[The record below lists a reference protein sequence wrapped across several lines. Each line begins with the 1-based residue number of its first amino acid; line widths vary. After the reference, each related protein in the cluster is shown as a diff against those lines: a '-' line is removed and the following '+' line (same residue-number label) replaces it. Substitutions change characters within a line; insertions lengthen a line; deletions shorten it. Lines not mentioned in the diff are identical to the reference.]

1 MQKTLKKLFMLS
13 ALALSASDI
22 STSAI
27 SATSYANDGVMT
39 DESRNR
45 TIPINITLPSN
56 NAKCTAQVKCPVAF
70 INAGYG
76 ISHNGYTFASNAF
89 NQRGYLTIAVAHEL
103 KSDPYLNREQPY
115 LTTRMENWHRGVVT
129 LKFLV
134 NELSSKYPAYD
145 FTKLTLFGHSNGG
158 DISALYGSIYP
169 NEVSTIITLDHR
181 RMLIPRNKNIHVLT
195 LRGSD
200 YPADAN
206 VLLNDSE
213 LNKFPVTQ
221 IMIEKS
227 RHNDMYDGGPKW
239 LVDRMS
245 KEVEGFL
252 DSKN

>member
-1 MQKTLKKLFMLS
+1 MQKILKKLFILS
-13 ALALSASDI
+13 ALALS
-22 STSAI
+22 TSVI
-27 SATSYANDGVMT
+27 GATSYANDGVIT
-39 DESRNR
+39 DQSRDR

-56 NAKCTAQVKCPVAF
+56 NAKCTEQVKCPVAF

-76 ISHNGYTFASNAF
+76 ISHNEYTFVSNAF
-89 NQRGYLTIAVAHEL
+89 NQRGYLTVAVAHEL

-134 NELSSKYPAYD
+134 NELASKYPAYD
-145 FTKLTLFGHSNGG
+145 FTKLALFGHSNGG

-181 RMLIPRNKNIHVLT
+181 RMLIPRNKSIRVLT

-213 LNKFPVTQ
+213 LDAFPVTQ
-221 IMIEKS
+221 TLIEKS

-245 KEVEGFL
+245 KEVGAFL
-252 DSKN
+252 DTNKL

>member
-1 MQKTLKKLFMLS
+1 MQKALKKLFMLS
-13 ALALSASDI
+13 ALTLTTSII
-22 STSAI
+22 ST
-27 SATSYANDGVMT
+27 TSYAT
-39 DESRNR
+39 DDVITDKSRNR

-56 NAKCTAQVKCPVAF
+56 NAKCTEQAKCPVAF

-76 ISHNGYTFASNAF
+76 ISHNKYTFASDAF
-89 NQRGYLTIAVAHEL
+89 NQRGYLTVAVAHEL
-103 KSDPYLNREQPY
+103 KTDPYLNREQPY

-145 FTKLTLFGHSNGG
+145 FTKLALFGHSNGG
-158 DISALYGSIYP
+158 DISVLYGSIYP
-169 NEVSTIITLDHR
+169 NEVSTIITIDHR
-181 RMLIPRNKNIHVLT
+181 RMLIPRNKKIRVFT

-206 VLLNDSE
+206 VLLTAEE
-213 LNKFPVTQ
+213 LDKFPVIQTL
-221 IMIEKS
+221 IEKS

-245 KEVEGFL
+245 KEVKEFL
-252 DSKN
+252 DSK

>member
-1 MQKTLKKLFMLS
+1 MQKTLKKLFILS
-13 ALALSASDI
+13 ALALSTLVM
-22 STSAI
+22 STA
-27 SATSYANDGVMT
+27 SYANDNVIT
-39 DESRNR
+39 DKSSNR
-45 TIPINITLPSN
+45 DIPINITLPAN
-56 NAKCTAQVKCPVAF
+56 NAKCTAQAKCPVAF

-76 ISHNGYTFASNAF
+76 ISHNEYTFVSNAF
-89 NQRGYLTIAVAHEL
+89 NQRGYLTVAVAHEL

-145 FTKLTLFGHSNGG
+145 FTKLALFGHSNGG

-169 NEVSTIITLDHR
+169 NEVSQIITLDHR
-181 RMLIPRNKNIHVLT
+181 RMLIPRNKNIRVLT

-213 LNKFPVTQ
+213 LDKFPVTQ

-227 RHNDMYDGGPKW
+227 RHNDMYDGGPIW

-252 DSKN
+252 ASKN

>member
-1 MQKTLKKLFMLS
+1 
-13 ALALSASDI
+13 
-22 STSAI
+22 
-27 SATSYANDGVMT
+27 
-39 DESRNR
+39 
-45 TIPINITLPSN
+45 
-56 NAKCTAQVKCPVAF
+56 
-70 INAGYG
+70 
-76 ISHNGYTFASNAF
+76 
-89 NQRGYLTIAVAHEL
+89 
-103 KSDPYLNREQPY
+103 
-115 LTTRMENWHRGVVT
+115 MENWHRGVVT

-169 NEVSTIITLDHR
+169 NEVSQIITLDHR
-181 RMLIPRNKNIHVLT
+181 RMLIPRNKNIRVLT

-200 YPADAN
+200 YPADAD

-213 LNKFPVTQ
+213 LDKFPVTQ

-252 DSKN
+252 DSKS

>member
-1 MQKTLKKLFMLS
+1 
-13 ALALSASDI
+13 
-22 STSAI
+22 
-27 SATSYANDGVMT
+27 
-39 DESRNR
+39 
-45 TIPINITLPSN
+45 
-56 NAKCTAQVKCPVAF
+56 
-70 INAGYG
+70 
-76 ISHNGYTFASNAF
+76 
-89 NQRGYLTIAVAHEL
+89 
-103 KSDPYLNREQPY
+103 
-115 LTTRMENWHRGVVT
+115 VT

-134 NELSSKYPAYD
+134 NELSSEYPAYD

-158 DISALYGSIYP
+158 DISSLYGSIYP

-181 RMLIPRNKNIHVLT
+181 RMLIPRNKNIRVLT

-213 LNKFPVTQ
+213 LDKFPVTQ

-245 KEVEGFL
+245 KEVGAFL
-252 DSKN
+252 DTNKL

>member
-1 MQKTLKKLFMLS
+1 MQKTPKKLFLLC
-13 ALALSASDI
+13 ALALSTPVI
-22 STSAI
+22 STSVI
-27 SATSYANDGVMT
+27 GATSFANDDVIT
-39 DESRNR
+39 DKSRKR

-56 NAKCTAQVKCPVAF
+56 SAKCTEQVKCSVAF
-70 INAGYG
+70 INAGFG
-76 ISHNGYTFASNAF
+76 ISHNEYTFASNVF

-103 KSDPYLNREQPY
+103 KSDPDLNREQPY

-129 LKFLV
+129 FKFLV
-134 NELSSKYPAYD
+134 NELASKYPTYD
-145 FTKLTLFGHSNGG
+145 FTKLALFGHSNGG
-158 DISALYGSIYP
+158 DISSLYGSIYP

-181 RMLIPRNKNIHVLT
+181 RMLIPRNKNIRVLT

-213 LNKFPVTQ
+213 LDKFPVTQ

-245 KEVEGFL
+245 KEVGAFL

>member
-1 MQKTLKKLFMLS
+1 M
-13 ALALSASDI
+13 A
-22 STSAI
+22 
-27 SATSYANDGVMT
+27 
-39 DESRNR
+39 
-45 TIPINITLPSN
+45 
-56 NAKCTAQVKCPVAF
+56 
-70 INAGYG
+70 
-76 ISHNGYTFASNAF
+76 
-89 NQRGYLTIAVAHEL
+89 
-103 KSDPYLNREQPY
+103 
-115 LTTRMENWHRGVVT
+115 
-129 LKFLV
+129 
-134 NELSSKYPAYD
+134 SSKYPAYD

-169 NEVSTIITLDHR
+169 NEVSQIITLDHR

-245 KEVEGFL
+245 KEVGTFL
-252 DSKN
+252 DSWT

>member
-1 MQKTLKKLFMLS
+1 MQKTLKKLFILS
-13 ALALSASDI
+13 ALTITTSII
-22 STSAI
+22 ST
-27 SATSYANDGVMT
+27 TSYANDDVIT
-39 DESRNR
+39 DDSRNR

-56 NAKCTAQVKCPVAF
+56 NTKCSEQAKCPVAF

-76 ISHNGYTFASNAF
+76 ISHNEYTFASNVF

-103 KSDPYLNREQPY
+103 KTDPYLNRKQPC

-134 NELSSKYPAYD
+134 NELASKYPAYD
-145 FTKLTLFGHSNGG
+145 FTKLALFGHSNGG

-181 RMLIPRNKNIHVLT
+181 RMLIPRNKNIRVLT

-206 VLLNDSE
+206 VLLTAE
-213 LNKFPVTQ
+213 EQGVYPVKQTL
-221 IMIEKS
+221 IEKS

-245 KEVEGFL
+245 KEVGAFL
-252 DSKN
+252 DNE

>member
-1 MQKTLKKLFMLS
+1 MQKTLKKLFILS
-13 ALALSASDI
+13 ALALSTSII
-22 STSAI
+22 ST
-27 SATSYANDGVMT
+27 TSYANGGVIT

-56 NAKCTAQVKCPVAF
+56 SAKCTKQVKCAVAF

-76 ISHNGYTFASNAF
+76 ISHNEYTFVSNVF
-89 NQRGYLTIAVAHEL
+89 NQRGYLTVAIAHEL
-103 KSDPYLNREQPY
+103 KTDPYLNREQPY

-134 NELSSKYPAYD
+134 NELASKYPTYD
-145 FTKLTLFGHSNGG
+145 FTKLALFGHSNGG
-158 DISALYGSIYP
+158 DISSLYGSIYP
-169 NEVSTIITLDHR
+169 NEVRTIITLDHR
-181 RMLIPRNKNIHVLT
+181 RMLIPRNKNIRVLT
-195 LRGSD
+195 LRGND

-213 LNKFPVTQ
+213 LDKFPVTQ
-221 IMIEKS
+221 TLIEKS

-239 LVDRMS
+239 LVNIMS

>member
-1 MQKTLKKLFMLS
+1 MQKTLKKLFILS
-13 ALALSASDI
+13 ALALSTSII
-22 STSAI
+22 ST
-27 SATSYANDGVMT
+27 TSYANDDVLT
-39 DESRNR
+39 DKSRSR
-45 TIPINITLPSN
+45 AIPINITLPSN
-56 NAKCTAQVKCPVAF
+56 NAKCTEQVKCPVAF

-76 ISHNGYTFASNAF
+76 ISHNEYTFASNAF
-89 NQRGYLTIAVAHEL
+89 NQRGYLTVAVAHEL

-169 NEVSTIITLDHR
+169 NEVSQIITLDHR
-181 RMLIPRNKNIHVLT
+181 RMLIPRNKNIRVLT

-213 LNKFPVTQ
+213 LDKFPVTQ
-221 IMIEKS
+221 TLIEKS

-252 DSKN
+252 DN

>member
-1 MQKTLKKLFMLS
+1 MQKTLKKLFILS
-13 ALALSASDI
+13 ALALSTSVI

-27 SATSYANDGVMT
+27 SATSYAKDDVIT
-39 DESRNR
+39 DKSRSR
-45 TIPINITLPSN
+45 AIPINITLPSN
-56 NAKCTAQVKCPVAF
+56 NAKCTEQVKCPVAF

-76 ISHNGYTFASNAF
+76 ISHNEYTFASNVF

-103 KSDPYLNREQPY
+103 KSDPDLNREQPY

-145 FTKLTLFGHSNGG
+145 FTKLALFGHSNGG

-169 NEVSTIITLDHR
+169 NEISTIITLDHR
-181 RMLIPRNKNIHVLT
+181 RMLIPRNKNIRVLT

-206 VLLNDSE
+206 VLLTPDE
-213 LNKFPVTQ
+213 RGVYPVKQ
-221 IMIEKS
+221 ILIEKS

-245 KEVEGFL
+245 KNIEIFL
-252 DSKN
+252 DNK

>member
-1 MQKTLKKLFMLS
+1 MQKTLKKLFILS
-13 ALALSASDI
+13 ALALSTLVM
-22 STSAI
+22 ST
-27 SATSYANDGVMT
+27 TSYANDNVIT

-45 TIPINITLPSN
+45 DIPINITLPAN
-56 NAKCTAQVKCPVAF
+56 NAKCTAQAKCPVAF

-76 ISHNGYTFASNAF
+76 ISHNEYTFVSNAF
-89 NQRGYLTIAVAHEL
+89 NQRGYLTVAVAHEL

-145 FTKLTLFGHSNGG
+145 FTKLALFGHSNGG

-169 NEVSTIITLDHR
+169 NEVSQIITLDHR
-181 RMLIPRNKNIHVLT
+181 RMLIPRNKNIRVLT

-213 LNKFPVTQ
+213 LDKFPVTQ

-227 RHNDMYDGGPKW
+227 RHNDMYDGGPIW

-252 DSKN
+252 ASKN

>member
-1 MQKTLKKLFMLS
+1 MQKTLKKLFMLG
-13 ALALSASDI
+13 ALALS
-22 STSAI
+22 TSVI
-27 SATSYANDGVMT
+27 TTSVIGATSYANDGVIT

-56 NAKCTAQVKCPVAF
+56 NAKCTEQVKCPVAF
-70 INAGYG
+70 INAGYR

-103 KSDPYLNREQPY
+103 KSDPY

-158 DISALYGSIYP
+158 DISSLYGSIYP
-169 NEVSTIITLDHR
+169 NEVSQIITLDHR
-181 RMLIPRNKNIHVLT
+181 RMLIPRNKNIRVLT

-200 YPADAN
+200 YPADAD

-213 LNKFPVTQ
+213 LDKFPVTQ
-221 IMIEKS
+221 TLIEKS